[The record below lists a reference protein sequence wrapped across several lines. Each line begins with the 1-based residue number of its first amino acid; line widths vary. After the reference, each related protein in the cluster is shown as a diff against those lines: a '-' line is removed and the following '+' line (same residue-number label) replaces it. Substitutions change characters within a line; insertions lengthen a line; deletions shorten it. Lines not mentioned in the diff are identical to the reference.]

1 MQSSRHSCVLR
12 TAYSGN
18 RGKQIVAQAIEFL
31 FFIKSSEFRK
41 FHPTFITPTPVE
53 FFEHAKYTH
62 DTYPRV
68 RRYQTRTVS
77 AITKHPHTLL
87 DHFLSFILPGLPN
100 KLLRHYAI
108 VVYALA
114 SFFMFR
120 EVVDVRDDA
129 SAAATAFVASFH
141 TPVTWFVHAITPSVS
156 KSMPERFF
164 TYVEH
169 AIAPKLHASSFTT
182 HNSEMFETIGRDVV
196 HKVAH
201 IMSDD
206 VIRHM
211 YFVIPVSYTLA
222 SHGFE
227 HLNQICAKSIEKY
240 KDRFVV

>member
-1 MQSSRHSCVLR
+1 MQSSKHSCVLR

-62 DTYPRV
+62 DTYPRI
-68 RRYQTRTVS
+68 RRRS
-77 AITKHPHTLL
+77 ASVTTKHHTLL

-108 VVYALA
+108 VVYSLA

-120 EVVDVRDDA
+120 DVVDVSDDDTDDA
-129 SAAATAFVASFH
+129 DATSAFVTSFH

-156 KSMPERFF
+156 KSMPERFV

-169 AIAPKLHASSFTT
+169 VIAPKLHASQFIKHS
-182 HNSEMFETIGRDVV
+182 SEMFETIGRDVV
-196 HKVAH
+196 HKVAD

-206 VIRHM
+206 VFRHV

-240 KDRFVV
+240 KDRFIV